1 MPAGFLDG
9 ITVLDLASVGPAARA
24 SRWLADYGATV
35 VKVGAVPSAG
45 AVQIIPVFFAYSGHR
60 GMKRALFDLKS
71 PDGREAF
78 LRLAEGA
85 DVLIESF
92 RPGVMARLGV
102 GYDDV
107 KARNDGIVYCSTS
120 GFGQDGPYSQ
130 WAGHDLNYLAVSGYL
145 DVGEKGEGGKPP
157 VPGTTVADSAA
168 GGMHAV
174 MSINAALVQ
183 KQRTGRGAYLD
194 VSVADGAL
202 QLMSLHLEDHL
213 ATGVTPGHRHTM
225 TTGRYAC
232 YDSYQ
237 ASDGGWL
244 TVAAIEGKFWANLC
258 NLVGLPQWATEQT
271 NDEVQDQ
278 IRTELAAAFRTR
290 SRDEWTALLA
300 PADTCVA
307 PVLSIEEVVRDPQ
320 LEARHA
326 FVEAEHP
333 SKGTFRQVAPTLA
346 GQVKE
351 DRYVLREGSDTDTDE
366 LLALAGFQPD
376 EITELRDAGAV
387 A

>member
-1 MPAGFLDG
+1 MAGFLDG
-9 ITVLDLASVGPAARA
+9 VTVLDLASVGPAARA

-45 AVQIIPVFFAYSGHR
+45 NVQIIPVFFAYSGHR

-71 PDGREAF
+71 AEGREAF

-107 KARNDGIVYCSTS
+107 KARNESIVYCSTS

-157 VPGTTVADSAA
+157 IPGTTVADSAA

-183 KQRTGRGAYLD
+183 KQRTGQGAYLD

-244 TVAAIEGKFWANLC
+244 TVAAIEAKFWANLC
-258 NLVGLPQWATEQT
+258 NLLGLPQWATEQT

-278 IRTELAAAFRTR
+278 IRTELAAAFATKT
-290 SRDEWTALLA
+290 RDEWTALLA

-307 PVLSIEEVVRDPQ
+307 PVLRIAEVVEDPQ
-320 LEARHA
+320 LLARGA

-333 SKGTFRQVAPTLA
+333 TKGTFRQVAPTLA

-351 DRYVLREGSDTDTDE
+351 ERYVLRDGGDTDTDE
-366 LLALAGFQPD
+366 LLTLAGFSPD
-376 EITELRDAGAV
+376 EITKLREAGAV
-387 A
+387 S

>member
-1 MPAGFLDG
+1 MTKGFLDG
-9 ITVLDLASVGPAARA
+9 VTVLDLASVGPAARA

-45 AVQIIPVFFAYSGHR
+45 NVQIIPVFFAYSGHR
-60 GMKRALFDLKS
+60 GMRRALFDLKS
-71 PDGREAF
+71 ADGREAF

-107 KARNDGIVYCSTS
+107 KARNPGIVYCSTS

-130 WAGHDLNYLAVSGYL
+130 WAGHDLNYLAISGFL
-145 DVGEKGEGGKPP
+145 DVAEKAEGGKPP

-183 KQRTGRGAYLD
+183 KQRTGEGAYLD

-244 TVAAIEGKFWANLC
+244 TVAAIEAKFWANLC
-258 NLVGLPQWATEQT
+258 NLLGLPQWAKEQT
-271 NDEVQDQ
+271 NDELQDQ
-278 IRTELAAAFRTR
+278 IRAEVADAFRTKT
-290 SRDEWTALLA
+290 RDEWTELLA

-307 PVLSIEEVVRDPQ
+307 PVLTIAEVVDDPQ
-320 LEARHA
+320 LNARHA
-326 FVEAEHP
+326 FVEAVHP
-333 SKGTFRQVAPTLA
+333 TKGTFRQVAPTLA

-351 DRYVLREGSDTDTDE
+351 ERYVLRDGAETDTDE
-366 LLALAGFQPD
+366 LLTLAGFSPD
-376 EITELRDAGAV
+376 EITKLREAGAV
-387 A
+387 S

>member
-1 MPAGFLDG
+1 MAGLLDG

-45 AVQIIPVFFAYSGHR
+45 NVQIIPVFFAYSGHR
-60 GMKRALFDLKS
+60 SMKRALFDLKA
-71 PDGREAF
+71 PEGREAF

-85 DVLIESF
+85 DVVIESF
-92 RPGVMARLGV
+92 RPGVVARLGV
-102 GYDDV
+102 GYEDV

-130 WAGHDLNYLAVSGYL
+130 WAGHDLNYLGIGGFL
-145 DVGEKGEGGKPP
+145 DVSEKAEGGKPP
-157 VPGTTVADSAA
+157 VPGTTIADSAA

-174 MSINAALVQ
+174 MSICAALVQ
-183 KQRTGRGAYLD
+183 KQRTGEGAYLD
-194 VSVADGAL
+194 VSVADGVL
-202 QLMSLHLEDHL
+202 QLMSLHIEDHL
-213 ATGVTPGHRHTM
+213 ATGVEPGHRHTM

-237 ASDGGWL
+237 TSDGGWL
-244 TVAAIEGKFWANLC
+244 TVAAIEPKFWANLC
-258 NLVGLPQWATEQT
+258 NLLGLPQWASHQT
-271 NDEVQDQ
+271 DDDAQDQ
-278 IRTELAAAFRTR
+278 IRADVAAVFATK

-307 PVLSIEEVVRDPQ
+307 PVLSISELVDDSQ

-346 GQVKE
+346 GQVKA
-351 DRYVLREGSDTDTDE
+351 DRYVLREGSETDTDE
-366 LLALAGFQPD
+366 LLALAGFSPD
-376 EITELRDAGAV
+376 EITKLREAGAV